1 MASMAGLRKRWAVDH
16 QQLLI
21 VLVSAVMVGSFV
33 LLVFWPKQ
41 QQLSD
46 LGSQVSRQREL
57 VNLKVRNSQEGL
69 YVSARVA
76 ALRGIRGRLE
86 RSLPED
92 VRLAEFLEAV
102 GECVRAEKGLTHE
115 IQRVETE
122 SAGPVPAEVVRL
134 RLTGPFEAVHRC
146 LAQVES
152 LERLSR
158 MRRLHVKRL
167 DETGQ
172 VVAEAEVHIYYL
184 PAEEAKRAQQASAEP
199 KAEVV
204 RG

>member
-1 MASMAGLRKRWAVDH
+1 
-16 QQLLI
+16 
-21 VLVSAVMVGSFV
+21 
-33 LLVFWPKQ
+33 
-41 QQLSD
+41 
-46 LGSQVSRQREL
+46 VSRQREL

-76 ALRGIRGRLE
+76 ALRSIRGRLE

-92 VRLAEFLEAV
+92 VRLAEFLESV

-152 LERLSR
+152 LERLNR
-158 MRRLHVKRL
+158 MCRLHVKRL
-167 DETGQ
+167 DDAGQ

-184 PAEEAKRAQQASAEP
+184 PAEEAKRTQQASAEP
-199 KAEVV
+199 QPEVV